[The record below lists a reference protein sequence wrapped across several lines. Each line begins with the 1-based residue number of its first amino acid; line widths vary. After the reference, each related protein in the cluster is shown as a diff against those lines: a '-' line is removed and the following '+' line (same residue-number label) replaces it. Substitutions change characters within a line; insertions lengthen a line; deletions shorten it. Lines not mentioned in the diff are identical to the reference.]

1 MVLESRRAIS
11 LFPFLDSL
19 VSDGGLKFV
28 TYSSAVFF
36 ADYSFTVY
44 RGFGFVTYSFA
55 VSLSLSLPL
64 PCSLL
69 LRFAGLRRF
78 YFHVVYLLRFYLAY
92 SMSRLFRL
100 RLSRCS
106 VFEAPWYTLQTCRG
120 RVGAGIQ
127 RTLDNLGPAVKS
139 SAGE

>member
-11 LFPFLDSL
+11 LFSFLDSL

-55 VSLSLSLPL
+55 VSLSPPLPL
-64 PCSLL
+64 PRSLL
-69 LRFAGLRRF
+69 LRSAGLRRF
-78 YFHVVYLLRFYLAY
+78 YFHVVYLLRFTVFAATSHGSTFYISTSLIPCFAY
-92 SMSRLFRL
+92 S
-100 RLSRCS
+100 
-106 VFEAPWYTLQTCRG
+106 VFAYSAVPSSKPRGTLCR
-120 RVGAGIQ
+120 RAEV
-127 RTLDNLGPAVKS
+127 
-139 SAGE
+139 E